1 MMLAMRRAV
10 LLCAAAILAWQPAHA
25 GEQPRAEDSKQ
36 ERSRQKPT
44 ISKATTYFTEPLTA
58 AGDVDYAAAIN
69 GQLSRGVTPENNA
82 NVLFWKAMGPE
93 PVLSLVA
100 PEFFKWLG
108 MAVPAEQGD
117 YFLDLSEYL
126 EQVLG
131 IKSDNPEFRQIDEHQ
146 GLAIER
152 PWKSDQYPRIA
163 AWLKANEKPLA
174 LVVAGTKRSEYF
186 APLVNP
192 KDVSTSL
199 VSVSM
204 PGLAKARSFARALTA
219 RAMLHVGEGRTRE
232 AWQDLQACHRLGR
245 FVGRGATM
253 VEALVSIGIDSTAT
267 RADLAI
273 LEHTKPDA
281 RQIRVYLNDLAT
293 LPPLPEMAAKIELGE
308 RCIFLDSM
316 QLFANEGAD
325 LVAGVLDLDK
335 GIDALLTRLVMRG
348 IDWNTTMRTGNQWY
362 NRMVKTLRD
371 TNRQDREREF
381 DQMDRE
387 LKVVGQ
393 VPDGLKQ
400 SLKLVLATR
409 ESRGE
414 ALGNILVGLLLP
426 AVRNIKHA
434 EEQAIQKHDNLRIA
448 FALAAYRNQHG
459 AYPKTLDQLAPRFL
473 KQVAADGFSGKPL
486 VYRPNNKGYLLYSV
500 GRNGKD
506 EDGRDQYDDP
516 TGDDIKV
523 RIPLRSKP

>member
-1 MMLAMRRAV
+1 
-10 LLCAAAILAWQPAHA
+10 
-25 GEQPRAEDSKQ
+25 
-36 ERSRQKPT
+36 
-44 ISKATTYFTEPLTA
+44 
-58 AGDVDYAAAIN
+58 
-69 GQLSRGVTPENNA
+69 
-82 NVLFWKAMGPE
+82 
-93 PVLSLVA
+93 
-100 PEFFKWLG
+100 
-108 MAVPAEQGD
+108 
-117 YFLDLSEYL
+117 
-126 EQVLG
+126 
-131 IKSDNPEFRQIDEHQ
+131 
-146 GLAIER
+146 
-152 PWKSDQYPRIA
+152 
-163 AWLKANEKPLA
+163 
-174 LVVAGTKRSEYF
+174 
-186 APLVNP
+186 
-192 KDVSTSL
+192 
-199 VSVSM
+199 
-204 PGLAKARSFARALTA
+204 
-219 RAMLHVGEGRTRE
+219 
-232 AWQDLQACHRLGR
+232 
-245 FVGRGATM
+245 
-253 VEALVSIGIDSTAT
+253 
-267 RADLAI
+267 
-273 LEHTKPDA
+273 
-281 RQIRVYLNDLAT
+281 
-293 LPPLPEMAAKIELGE
+293 MAAKIELGE

-426 AVRNIKHA
+426 AVRNIEHA